1 MQELLCRTALE
12 TQKLELMSEVSNL
25 KLKLNAMDKDGLD
38 FDRFRDSEVCEP
50 IHRTEILFVSA
61 YVLSLSPHTRAHTPN
76 RHSFMLSDTCVGEGL
91 VLLSVSQQLCVEEG
105 KKVK

>member
-1 MQELLCRTALE
+1 
-12 TQKLELMSEVSNL
+12 MSEVSNL

-76 RHSFMLSDTCVGEGL
+76 RQSFMLSDTCVGEGL